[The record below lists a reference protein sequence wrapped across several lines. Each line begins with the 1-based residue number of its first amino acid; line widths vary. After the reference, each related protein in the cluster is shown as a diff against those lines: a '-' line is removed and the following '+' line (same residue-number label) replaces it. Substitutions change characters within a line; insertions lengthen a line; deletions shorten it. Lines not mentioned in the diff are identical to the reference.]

1 MRFENEENLNFFSQ
15 CVLENMMM
23 MLMSL
28 LADKAIIIKIEIIMN
43 FMNEIINPPCNS
55 YLATFFQSLCGSGVC
70 LKTVSSSL
78 RKLTRPKRTK
88 NSAVQA
94 AVSPSPVVVP
104 EENFAGE
111 RGEESPVGG
120 PEGPIEVGGVCEI
133 EASTEVDV
141 EDEDEDVDVV
151 GGVDEVGVSGYES
164 EGLTLS
170 EILRRK
176 RLEKNVSEG
185 VFDTA
190 HLPQCEFSNLYQ
202 LPLALLLEFFCWP
215 VNEFFLAN
223 YAARA
228 GT

>member
-1 MRFENEENLNFFSQ
+1 MSEDSVIFLAEVYSSQ
-15 CVLENMMM
+15 EDN
-23 MLMSL
+23 
-28 LADKAIIIKIEIIMN
+28 K
-43 FMNEIINPPCNS
+43 
-55 YLATFFQSLCGSGVC
+55 
-70 LKTVSSSL
+70 
-78 RKLTRPKRTK
+78 
-88 NSAVQA
+88 SAVQA

-104 EENFAGE
+104 EKNVAGE
-111 RGEESPVGG
+111 IGEDSPVGV
-120 PEGPIEVGGVCEI
+120 PEGPIEVGGVCET
-133 EASTEVDV
+133 EAGTEADV

-164 EGLTLS
+164 ERLTLS

-190 HLPQCEFSNLYQ
+190 HLPQCEFSNFHQ
-202 LPLALLLEFFCWP
+202 LPLVLLLEFICWP
-215 VNEFFLAN
+215 VNEFYLAS